1 MSGRISLLKNWR
13 WPCRGKG
20 SPRESQFLE
29 TAVSPSIS
37 YTVQGRGESAREN
50 PPCWR
55 GSRTWSFRTR
65 RSLRTQRC
73 GQTCR
78 LRRRQSPSCRSGARQ
93 SRATRGSPCSSPR
106 SAAGTGPRAAG
117 GLCALQE
124 GSRANGVSGRLLKL
138 QPRKLPQ
145 PTLELVDVFLLR
157 ERGVSALRSP
167 RQPVYRDWRPR
178 SSDLRGARK
187 PPRAAAS
194 RSLVAVAL

>member
-1 MSGRISLLKNWR
+1 M
-13 WPCRGKG
+13 C
-20 SPRESQFLE
+20 
-29 TAVSPSIS
+29 
-37 YTVQGRGESAREN
+37 ARKD

-157 ERGVSALRSP
+157 ERMRVSVISSP
-167 RQPVYRDWRPR
+167 APARVSRLETPQPQTLGDRFIFKPR
-178 SSDLRGARK
+178 LSSPA
-187 PPRAAAS
+187 P
-194 RSLVAVAL
+194 